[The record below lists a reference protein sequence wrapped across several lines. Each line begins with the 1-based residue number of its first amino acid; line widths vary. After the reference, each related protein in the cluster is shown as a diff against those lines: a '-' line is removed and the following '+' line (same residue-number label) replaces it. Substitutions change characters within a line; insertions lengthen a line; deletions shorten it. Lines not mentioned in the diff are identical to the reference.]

1 MKFIDVS
8 GIGNSG
14 KSAVVDFLREIED
27 IHVPNFQ
34 FEFDLIRTKDGLLDL
49 RNSVNN
55 DWSPVRSGIAYK
67 LFTKKV
73 MRMGIDPKPYNIF
86 SLYHSLS
93 TRYERFFKGKFFYH
107 TNIFLE
113 SLVIGSYKALWPFE
127 EYLDNKLSLL
137 LKKLISRLG
146 YPSIRMRDVLLIDSE
161 NFDINAQIYLKNLFL
176 EVVNKDAKFVVLNNG
191 IEPFN
196 PVSGLSLLGKG
207 SKQIVVLR
215 DPRDIYVSGKGNDQN
230 TDPELLAPD
239 NDGTNKSFLASDNID
254 LFIKRH
260 QNFCKNLYKKKHDD
274 ILIIWFE
281 DLVLNCKDTQSKILD
296 FLKIDLNNH
305 TLQLK
310 HFDPKK
316 SDKSVMIWKKYS
328 NQDEISE
335 IAKKLNDFLYTDNN
349 FLQS

>member
-14 KSAVVDFLREIED
+14 KSAVVDFLREIDD
-27 IHVPNFQ
+27 IYVPDFQ

-49 RNSVNN
+49 RNSVKK

-67 LFTKKV
+67 LFAKKV
-73 MRMGIDPKPYNIF
+73 VRMGIDPKPYNIF

-93 TRYERFFKGKFFYH
+93 TRYERFFNGKFFYH

-113 SLVIGSYKALWPFE
+113 SLVIGSYRALWPFE

-161 NFDINAQIYLKNLFL
+161 NFDKNVQIYLESLFL
-176 EVVNKDAKFVVLNNG
+176 EIVNKDTNFVVLNNG

-196 PVSGLSLLGKG
+196 PVSGLNMLGKD
-207 SKQIVVLR
+207 SRQIVVLR
-215 DPRDIYVSGKGNDQN
+215 DPRDIYVSGKGHDQN

-239 NDGTNKSFLASDNID
+239 NDGTNKSFLASDNLD
-254 LFIKRH
+254 LFIRRH

-281 DLVLNCKDTQSKILD
+281 DLVLDYKNTQNKILD
-296 FLKIDLNNH
+296 FLKIDSKNH
-305 TLQLK
+305 RLQLK

-316 SDKSVMIWKKYS
+316 SEKSIMIWKKYS
-328 NQDEISE
+328 KQDEVYE
-335 IAKKLNDFLYTDNN
+335 IAKKLDDFLYKDNT